1 MGRVRI
7 RLLGEF
13 GIDRGDVPVDP
24 REWRLRKARTLVKL
38 LALAPGQRLH
48 RDVLL
53 DLLWPGRPAGS
64 AVNNLHQ
71 ALHVARRVLAGD
83 GTRAGL
89 MELQNDLVVLRVD
102 APVEVDVSRF
112 RELAAGGPEAR
123 RAAVAAYTGDL
134 LPEDRFEDW
143 AAGPRA
149 ELRGLLCEL
158 LVDLGDAASLQRALE
173 IDPLHERAVRGLM
186 RQLAD
191 AGRRSEALA
200 RYERLRDDLL
210 TAYGSDPDP
219 ESKRLYRNL
228 LTGDGEPRPADG
240 EPRPADGEPRPAD
253 GEPRPARD
261 NLAPA
266 LTSFVGRERE
276 IAEVHRLLSAGGLLT
291 LTGVGGAGKTRLA
304 EEAARR
310 LLDIYPD
317 GVWFADLA
325 RVAEPRLVPDAVAA
339 ALGLDPAAGSRPL
352 RTLVARLASRNLLL
366 ILDNCEHLLGACA
379 ELASEVR
386 RACPGVALLATSRE
400 PLHAPGEIT
409 FRVPSLQENAS
420 VRLFTDRARE
430 VRPDFVVDE
439 GNAAAVAEI
448 CRRLDGI
455 PLALELA
462 AARTSHLE
470 AVEIAERLHEALS
483 LLGRRGQ
490 ITRHATLRAALEWSH
505 ALLAADEQILLRR
518 LSVFAGG
525 FSLGS
530 AEEVCADRRLGRADV
545 LDCLGRIVDKSLVQ
559 IERTGDRS
567 RYRLLET
574 IRQLGRE
581 RLAEAGETDAFDAA
595 HCRHFRKLAVDS
607 DPDRGSGIVVE
618 RPQRLDVDHDNMRAA
633 LGWAVRHDPA
643 RALSLGVS
651 LWRYWLA
658 RGHFAEGAGWL
669 ERVLAVET
677 APSADR
683 TRALFALAVLEAR
696 RGLSARLPVLADEA
710 VRAADRPGLAW
721 ARLMR
726 GFLLVGVAEIDEV
739 ERVAVAESEGDPPA
753 AVAATAHFLAALAAL
768 FREDVRTSVHRFDD
782 CLTSLKSVDPGAPP
796 FLPAVTFCLPLAPVG
811 DAMVPVFEESWLLG
825 RRVGAV
831 QARAYALSALGY
843 VHRLAGDLDAA
854 RSTTSQAVDEF
865 ARIDD
870 PAGLA
875 HALNHLGCVER
886 DARRFDPAFS
896 HLREALRLRQR
907 LGDRRSENLSLANL
921 GLLSAAAGDVAE
933 GRRLARTAWERGES
947 VDDGPGVA
955 GALLDLAVVELFAG
969 DRGRA
974 RSLAVRAVEAFVPQG
989 YLRLEAWTRLLA
1001 CELGPDDPASE
1012 GHGRAALELFGRLGC
1027 RLGYARAKAMQRP
1040 PS

>member
-1 MGRVRI
+1 VRI

-13 GIDRGDVPVDP
+13 GIDRDNVPVDA

-53 DLLWPGRPAGS
+53 DLLWPDRPVES

-83 GTRAGL
+83 GPRAGL
-89 MELQNDLVVLRVD
+89 MELQNDLVVLCTD
-102 APVEVDVSRF
+102 GPVEVDVSRF
-112 RELAAGGPEAR
+112 RTLAAGDRAAR
-123 RAAVAAYTGDL
+123 REAVAAYTGDL
-134 LPEDRFEDW
+134 LPEDRFEQW

-158 LVDLGDAASLQRALE
+158 LVDLGDAASLRRALE

-200 RYERLRDDLL
+200 RYERLKDDLL

-219 ESKRLYRNL
+219 ESKRLYRDL
-228 LTGDGEPRPADG
+228 LTGV
-240 EPRPADGEPRPAD
+240 

-276 IAEVHRLLSAGGLLT
+276 IAEVHRLVAAGGLLT

-304 EEAARR
+304 QEAARR
-310 LLDIYPD
+310 LLDSYPD

-352 RTLVARLASRNLLL
+352 RTLVGRLASRNLLL
-366 ILDNCEHLLGACA
+366 ILDNCEHLLSACA

-386 RACPGVALLATSRE
+386 RACPGVAVLATSRE
-400 PLHAPGEIT
+400 PLHAPGEMT
-409 FRVPSLQENAS
+409 FRVPSLPVPDDPADLQRAS
-420 VRLFTDRARE
+420 VRLFVDRARE
-430 VRPDFVVDE
+430 VRPDFVLTE
-439 GNAAAVAEI
+439 GNAAAVVEI

-518 LSVFAGG
+518 LSVFAGS
-525 FSLGS
+525 FSLSS
-530 AEEVCADRRLGRADV
+530 AEDVCADERLPGQDV

-595 HCRHFRKLAVDS
+595 HCRHFRTLAVDS
-607 DPDRGSGIVVE
+607 DPDRASGIVVE

-669 ERVLAVET
+669 ERILAVET
-677 APSADR
+677 EPSADR
-683 TRALFALAVLEAR
+683 TRALFALAILEAR
-696 RGLSARLPVLADEA
+696 RGLSHRLPVLAGDA
-710 VRAADRPGLAW
+710 VAVAEKSGPPIDATW

-726 GFLLVGVAEIDEV
+726 GILLVGGAEIDEV
-739 ERVAVAESEGDPPA
+739 ERVAIAESAGNPPA
-753 AVAATAHFLAALAAL
+753 AVAATAHWLAALAAL
-768 FREDVRTSVHRFDD
+768 FREDVRVSARRFDD
-782 CLTSLKSVDPGAPP
+782 CLTLLGTVGPDTPP

-811 DAMVPVFEESWLLG
+811 GAMVPVFEESWLLG

-831 QARAYALSALGY
+831 QGRAYALSALGY

-854 RSTTSQAVDEF
+854 LATTSRAVDEF

-870 PAGLA
+870 AAGLA

-896 HLREALRLRQR
+896 HMREALELRRR
-907 LGDRRSENLSLANL
+907 LGDRRGENLSLANL
-921 GLLSAAAGDVAE
+921 GLLSAAAGDVEE
-933 GRRLARTAWERGES
+933 GRRLARTALDRGES

-969 DRGRA
+969 ERGRA
-974 RSLAVRAVEAFVPQG
+974 RTLTSQAIEAFVPQG

-1001 CELGPDDPASE
+1001 AELARDDGDQPAME
-1012 GHGRAALELFGRLGC
+1012 RHGRPAFELFRRLGC
-1027 RLGYARAKAMQRP
+1027 RLGSSRAKSLQRP

>member
-1 MGRVRI
+1 MRI

-13 GIDRGDVPVDP
+13 GIDRDEAPVDP

-53 DLLWPGRPAGS
+53 DLLWPGKPAGP
-64 AVNNLHQ
+64 ALNNLHQ

-83 GTRAGL
+83 GARAGL

-112 RELAAGGPEAR
+112 RELAAGGPAAR
-123 RAAVAAYTGDL
+123 REAVAAYTGDL

-158 LVDLGDAASLQRALE
+158 LVDLGDVASLQRALE

-210 TAYGSDPDP
+210 AAYGSDPDP
-219 ESKRLYRNL
+219 ESKRLYRDL
-228 LTGDGEPRPADG
+228 LTGG
-240 EPRPADGEPRPAD
+240 

-276 IAEVHRLLSAGGLLT
+276 IAEVHRLLAAGGLLT

-310 LLDIYPD
+310 LLDSYPD

-352 RTLVARLASRNLLL
+352 RTLVGRLVSRNLLL

-379 ELASEVR
+379 ELASAVR

-409 FRVPSLQENAS
+409 FRVPSLRETAS

-430 VRPDFVVDE
+430 VRPDFVVDD
-439 GNAAAVAEI
+439 GNLAAVAEI

-470 AVEIAERLHEALS
+470 PVEIAERLHEALS

-505 ALLAADEQILLRR
+505 ALLAPDEQILLRR

-525 FSLGS
+525 FSLQS
-530 AEEVCADRRLGRADV
+530 AEEVCADGSAPPDEEGRADRRLGRGDV

-595 HCRHFRKLAVDS
+595 HCRHFLKLAVDS
-607 DPDRGSGIVVE
+607 DPDRGSGIVAE
-618 RPQRLDVDHDNMRAA
+618 RPQQLDVDHDNMRAA

-669 ERVLAVET
+669 ERVLAVRTE
-677 APSADR
+677 PSADR

-696 RGLSARLPVLADEA
+696 RGLSARLPILADEA
-710 VRAADRPGLAW
+710 VKAADRPGLAW

-726 GFLLVGVAEIDEV
+726 GVLLVGVAEIDEV
-739 ERVAVAESEGDPPA
+739 ERVALAESEGDPPA

-768 FREDVRTSVHRFDD
+768 FREDVRTSARRFDD

-831 QARAYALSALGY
+831 QGRGYVLSALGY

-854 RSTTSQAVDEF
+854 RSTTAQAVDEF

-886 DARRFDPAFS
+886 DARLFDPAFS

-907 LGDRRSENLSLANL
+907 LGDRRGENLSLANL
-921 GLLSAAAGDVAE
+921 GLLSAAAGDFAE
-933 GRRLARTAWERGES
+933 GRRLARTAWEHGES

-974 RSLAVRAVEAFVPQG
+974 RSLTSQAVEAFVPQG

-1001 CELGPDDPASE
+1001 RELAPDDPASE
-1012 GHGRAALELFGRLGC
+1012 RHGRVALELFGRLGC